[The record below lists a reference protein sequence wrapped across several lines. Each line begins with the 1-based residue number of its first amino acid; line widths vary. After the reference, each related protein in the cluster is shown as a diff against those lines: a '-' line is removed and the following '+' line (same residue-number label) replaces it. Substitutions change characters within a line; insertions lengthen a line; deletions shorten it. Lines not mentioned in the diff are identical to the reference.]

1 MSSTPSAATP
11 PSADLRALRLVLP
24 FLWPAGDR
32 GLKLRLVA
40 SVLMLGLTALLN
52 ALVPILFA
60 RAVDGLSAPG
70 GALAA
75 APVALLLGY
84 GALHWI
90 SKVGNELRWALYGP
104 IEQRVQRR
112 VGLAVFGHVH
122 DLSLRFH
129 LGRRTG
135 QLSRV
140 LDNGM
145 RGVRELLFDLV
156 FLILP
161 LFAEIAFICAILLG
175 RFDSAFTGITI
186 ATLSLYGVCLVL
198 GSEFL
203 RKHQRRATIEGA
215 EAHGRAVDSLLN
227 YETVKYFG
235 NEAHVSAR
243 YDRSLAKVERLTVR
257 ATLWRSLT
265 GVIQVSVLGAGLTLM
280 VTLAAAKVQAGTMT
294 VGDLVLVNTYLL
306 QLIRPL
312 DRLGQIYRSI
322 KQALTDLEQMMTLLA
337 ERQEVTDR
345 PGAAALPPGR
355 GDLRFEG
362 VGFAYD
368 PRRPVLRDVSF
379 EIPHGRRVAVVGA
392 SGAGKSTIGRL
403 LFRFYDP
410 TQGRILLDG
419 RDIRDVTQASLRAAV
434 AVVPQD
440 AVLFNETIRYNI
452 AFGRPEASAEEVEE
466 AARLARLDGF
476 VRSLPDGYE
485 TVVGERGLKLSG
497 GEKQRIA
504 IARAI
509 LKRPRLFLFDEAT
522 SALDSHTE
530 RAIQES
536 LSAVSRGTTTLV
548 IAHRLSTVVDCD
560 EILVLDGGRVMERG
574 PHAALLA
581 RGGAYAALWAR
592 QQARPEAA
600 D

>member
-1 MSSTPSAATP
+1 MG
-11 PSADLRALRLVLP
+11 LRV
-24 FLWPAGDR
+24 
-32 GLKLRLVA
+32 RLVA
-40 SVLMLGLTALLN
+40 SVAMLALTALLN
-52 ALVPILFA
+52 ALAPILFA
-60 RAVDGLSAPG
+60 RAVDWLSAPG
-70 GALAA
+70 AVPGGGQAGTAA
-75 APVALLLGY
+75 IALLLAY
-84 GALHWI
+84 GATLWL

-112 VGLAVFGHVH
+112 VGLRVFGHVH

-129 LGRRTG
+129 LARRTG

-145 RGVRELLFDLV
+145 RSVRELLFDIV

-161 LFAEIAFICAILLG
+161 LFAEIAFICAILLD
-175 RFDSAFTGITI
+175 RFESAFAGITV

-203 RKHQRRATIEGA
+203 RGHQRRATAEGA
-215 EAHGRAVDSLLN
+215 EAHGRAIDSLLN

-235 NEAHVSAR
+235 NEHHVARR
-243 YDRSLAKVERLTVR
+243 YDAALARVERLTVR
-257 ATLWRSLT
+257 ATRWRSLT
-265 GVIQVSVLGAGLTLM
+265 GVLQVSVLGAGLALM
-280 VTLAAAKVQAGTMT
+280 VALAARGVEAGTMS

-322 KQALTDLEQMMTLLA
+322 KQALTDLEQMMALLG
-337 ERQEVTDR
+337 ERQEVSDR
-345 PGAAALPPGR
+345 AGARPLPPGP
-355 GDLRFEG
+355 GALRFER
-362 VGFAYD
+362 VAFAYD

-379 EIPHGRRVAVVGA
+379 ELAPGRRLAVVGP
-392 SGAGKSTIGRL
+392 SGAGKSTVGRL

-410 TQGRILLDG
+410 SGGRVLLDG
-419 RDIRDVTQASLRAAV
+419 HDLRDVTQASLRAAV

-440 AVLFNETIRYNI
+440 TVLFNETIRYNI
-452 AFGRPEASAEEVEE
+452 AFGRPEAAPEEVEE
-466 AARLARLDGF
+466 AARLARLEDF
-476 VRSLPDGYE
+476 VASLPDGYE

-536 LSAVSRGTTTLV
+536 LLAVSRGTTTVV

-560 EILVLDGGRVMERG
+560 EILVLEEGRVLERG
-574 PHAALLA
+574 THAALLA

-592 QQARPEAA
+592 QQARDEAA

>member
-1 MSSTPSAATP
+1 M
-11 PSADLRALRLVLP
+11 LLP
-24 FLWPAGDR
+24 FLWPSGDR
-32 GLKLRLVA
+32 ALKVRLVG
-40 SVLMLGLTALLN
+40 SVLVLGTTALLN
-52 ALVPILFA
+52 AVVPMLFA
-60 RAVDGLSAPG
+60 RAVDALSVPAD
-70 GALAA
+70 ARAA
-75 APVALLLGY
+75 VLSPVAVLLGY
-84 GALHWI
+84 GALHWL
-90 SKVGNELRWALYGP
+90 SKVGNELRWTLYGP

-112 VGLAVFGHVH
+112 VGLAVFAHVH
-122 DLSLRFH
+122 ELSLSFH
-129 LGRRTG
+129 LARRTG

-161 LFAEIAFICAILLG
+161 LFAEIVFICAILLG
-175 RFDSAFTGITI
+175 RFESVFAGLTIT
-186 ATLSLYGVCLVL
+186 TLSLYGACLVV
-198 GSEFL
+198 GSEWL
-203 RKHQRRATIEGA
+203 RKFQRRAVAEGA

-235 NEAHVSAR
+235 NESHVVER
-243 YDRSLAKVERLTVR
+243 YDRALARVEALTVR
-257 ATLWRSLT
+257 STMWRSLT
-265 GVIQVSVLGAGLTLM
+265 GALQVSILGAGLAAM
-280 VTLAAAKVQAGTMT
+280 VVLGAQRVETGAMS

-312 DRLGQIYRSI
+312 DRLGQLYRSI
-322 KQALTDLEQMMTLLA
+322 KQALTDLEQMMALLD
-337 ERQEVTDR
+337 ERQEVRDR
-345 PGAAALPPGR
+345 PGARPLPAGA
-355 GDLRFEG
+355 GALRFEG

-379 EIPHGRRVAVVGA
+379 AIPPGHRLAIVGA

-419 RDIRDVTQASLRAAV
+419 ADLREITQKSLRAAV

-452 AFGRPEASAEEVEE
+452 AFGRPGATPEEVEE
-466 AARLARLDGF
+466 AARLARLDAF
-476 VRSLPDGYE
+476 VRTLPDGYE
-485 TVVGERGLKLSG
+485 TFVGERGLKLSG
-497 GEKQRIA
+497 GEKQRVA

-560 EILVLDGGRVMERG
+560 EILVLDGGRVVERG
-574 PHAALLA
+574 PHAVLLA

-592 QQARPEAA
+592 QQAGPEAA